1 MNKVAIVLTLMIVL
15 AACVALISA
24 RIVTFSTVV
33 SRIPRLYGGIILQAN
48 GSTTETIKLKD
59 VNNRRLN
66 TEVKLEVGR
75 GTVYLE
81 LLDDKGQ
88 PTSSLV
94 ATPGKPALGKGYLVT
109 DVSSAV
115 KYRITAIEAENI
127 AYSLTIDDSR

>member
-1 MNKVAIVLTLMIVL
+1 MNKVTIVLTLMMVL
-15 AACVALISA
+15 GACVALINA
-24 RIVTFSTVV
+24 RLVTSGIIVYPSPYL
-33 SRIPRLYGGIILQAN
+33 SGGIILQAN

-66 TEVKLEVGR
+66 TKVELKVRR
-75 GTVYLE
+75 GTVCLE

-94 ATPGKPALGKGYLVT
+94 ATPGKPALGKGYLVA

-127 AYSLTIDDSR
+127 EYSF